1 MPAPPAITRFTDEE
15 LARAPG
21 FADHA
26 ITVTIDALSRPSA
39 DIPAVQR
46 QALGRIA
53 VGVAAIRPR
62 MTADYCASLR
72 VQLQALRRGATARP
86 GPAAAKGGQLPLT
99 LVDEQEVAVEVEIS
113 RVAHEI
119 RSVAE
124 HELRELRSYLS
135 ALGGESHVDQ
145 NHLELDATHHARALW
160 AAAQLLGAEPGWPV
174 QFMRHGAKPL
184 ALSLRRSWAAATTRL
199 EDAGVVAA
207 AYRTL
212 VLPAGLR
219 TTFGGP
225 AVDAQAL
232 QAMAQ
237 SVRRIEQSR
246 QHPQEPASSEM
257 ALMALAPQ
265 SLLPAHLPERRPE
278 PRPIRELIPLAMA
291 PPAAPPEERS
301 VGTTANAP
309 PQTPAV
315 STVAQILDLLADDPR
330 ITLDLKPVIERLR
343 QPILQLAATDP
354 QLLTQDDHAA
364 WRFVDR
370 VAWQSSVLPP
380 PPDRERVRTTQVI
393 AGLVDQACKSPSL
406 GAETFQW
413 ALERLIALE
422 RNRHE
427 RRAARHAR
435 QVQSFTAVE
444 RQLLAPG
451 SSSGSDLAQLPTVPA
466 DLYDTLPAALA
477 EVPPADAWL
486 ETLTTGSMA
495 RLLMRGRWVHA
506 ELLWR
511 SPQRELWLWADCR
524 SDEIWPVR
532 RGALRML
539 FQGKLAMTAVPDTIV
554 REAAHRLAER
564 VSRSAP
570 RAAAIA

>member
-26 ITVTIDALSRPSA
+26 ITATIDALSRPPA
-39 DIPAVQR
+39 DITGMERLEA
-46 QALGRIA
+46 GRIA

-72 VQLQALRRGATARP
+72 VQLQALRRGPTATPPRS
-86 GPAAAKGGQLPLT
+86 AAASTVGKLSLA
-99 LVDEQEVAVEVEIS
+99 LVDEQEVAAEVEIN

-119 RSVAE
+119 RSLAE
-124 HELRELRSYLS
+124 HELRELRAYLS
-135 ALGGESHVDQ
+135 TLSGESHVEQ
-145 NHLELDATHHARALW
+145 NHIELDATQHARAFW
-160 AAAQLLGAEPGWPV
+160 AAAQLLGAEPGWPA
-174 QFMRHGAKPL
+174 QFMRHGARPL
-184 ALSLRRSWAAATTRL
+184 ALSLRRCWAAASTRL
-199 EDAGVVAA
+199 EDAGIQAA

-212 VLPAGLR
+212 VLPAGMR

-225 AVDAQAL
+225 VVDSRAL

-237 SVRRIEQSR
+237 SMQRIEESMHQQSSGGM
-246 QHPQEPASSEM
+246 PSPAPHAGSAGYASE
-257 ALMALAPQ
+257 PQ
-265 SLLPAHLPERRPE
+265 STRVFRPDIGTRPAR
-278 PRPIRELIPLAMA
+278 
-291 PPAAPPEERS
+291 AAPAPTLTDI
-301 VGTTANAP
+301 VGSNHTAATP
-309 PQTPAV
+309 PQSHGV
-315 STVAQILDLLADDPR
+315 STVAQILDLLDDDPR
-330 ITLDLKPVIERLR
+330 LTADLKPLVERLR
-343 QPILQLAATDP
+343 QPILQLAAIDPLILTD
-354 QLLTQDDHAA
+354 DDHAA
-364 WRFVDR
+364 WRFIDR
-370 VAWQSSVLPP
+370 IAWQSSTLPP
-380 PPDRERVRTTQVI
+380 PPDRERVRTAQVI
-393 AGLVDQACKSPSL
+393 AGLVDQACKSPSP

-413 ALERLIALE
+413 ALERLIVLE

-435 QVQSFTAVE
+435 QAQSLAAVE
-444 RQLLAPG
+444 QQLLSPG
-451 SSSGSDLAQLPTVPA
+451 SNSSGDHTQLPTVPA

-486 ETLTTGSMA
+486 ESLQMGSIA

-511 SPQRELWLWADCR
+511 SPQRELWLWGDCR
-524 SDEIWPVR
+524 SDEVWPVR

-539 FQGKLAMTAVPDTIV
+539 FQGRLATTAVPDTVV

-564 VSRSAP
+564 ASRTSILATAP
-570 RAAAIA
+570 A

>member
-26 ITVTIDALSRPSA
+26 ITATIDALSRPPA
-39 DIPAVQR
+39 DTPAADR
-46 QALGRIA
+46 MALGRIA

-72 VQLQALRRGATARP
+72 VQLQALRRDATATPSR
-86 GPAAAKGGQLPLT
+86 AAASNAGGKLSLA
-99 LVDEQEVAVEVEIS
+99 LVDEQEVAAEVEIN

-119 RSVAE
+119 RSLAE
-124 HELRELRSYLS
+124 HELRELRAYLS
-135 ALGGESHVDQ
+135 TLGGESHVEQ
-145 NHLELDATHHARALW
+145 NHIELDATQHARALW

-174 QFMRHGAKPL
+174 QFMRHGARPL

-199 EDAGVVAA
+199 EDAGVEAA

-212 VLPAGLR
+212 VLPAGMR

-225 AVDAQAL
+225 VVDSRAL
-232 QAMAQ
+232 QALAQ
-237 SVRRIEQSR
+237 SVQRIEESLHQRSPER
-246 QHPQEPASSEM
+246 GASPAPS
-257 ALMALAPQ
+257 AAAPQ
-265 SLLPAHLPERRPE
+265 RLAVHRTKTDTQPTRAVPAPTLTD
-278 PRPIRELIPLAMA
+278 ILG
-291 PPAAPPEERS
+291 S
-301 VGTTANAP
+301 DTATAGP
-309 PQTPAV
+309 PQAQGV
-315 STVAQILDLLADDPR
+315 STVAQILDLLDDDPR
-330 ITLDLKPVIERLR
+330 LTADLKPLVERLR
-343 QPILQLAATDP
+343 QPILQLAAIDP
-354 QLLTQDDHAA
+354 QILTDDEHAA
-364 WRFVDR
+364 WRFIDR
-370 VAWQSSVLPP
+370 IAWQSSTLPP
-380 PPDRERVRTTQVI
+380 PPDRERVRTAQVI
-393 AGLVDQACKSPSL
+393 AGLVDQACKLPSP

-413 ALERLIALE
+413 ALERLMVLE

-435 QVQSFTAVE
+435 QVQSLAAVE
-444 RQLLAPG
+444 QQLLAPG
-451 SSSGSDLAQLPTVPA
+451 SSSGGDHTQLPTVPA

-477 EVPPADAWL
+477 EIPPADAWL
-486 ETLTTGSMA
+486 ESLQLGSIA

-511 SPQRELWLWADCR
+511 SPQRELWLWGDCR
-524 SDEIWPVR
+524 SDEVWPVR

-539 FQGKLAMTAVPDTIV
+539 FQGRLATTAVPDTVV

-564 VSRSAP
+564 ASRTTILAT
-570 RAAAIA
+570 ALA